1 MPGQLLGSFLL
12 HLRDDLYLCRLPAV
26 ARLCNAL
33 HTGQVGVVTR
43 ECLVTKVPVRMSR
56 SRFIRKLPGVC
67 LMYKTN
73 LIKPAFV
80 LLFPEPIPALSSW
93 QRDGLDSDEARLSP
107 QAGRLIRQ
115 LLDEDS
121 DPMLSPRFYAYGQS
135 QQYLDDTEVPPS
147 PPNSHSFMRWVVIC
161 QCRLSHAAAKGL
173 HSCIKQ
179 HVFGSALPHWFLSL
193 LTGNWYFIKSPL

>member
-1 MPGQLLGSFLL
+1 MT
-12 HLRDDLYLCRLPAV
+12 YICV
-26 ARLCNAL
+26 ARLCNAFY
-33 HTGQVGVVTR
+33 TGQMGVMTR
-43 ECLVTKVPVRMSR
+43 ECLVTRVTVLSR

-67 LMYKTN
+67 LMFKTN

-147 PPNSHSFMRWVVIC
+147 PPNSHSFMRWVMIH
-161 QCRLSHAAAKGL
+161 QCFHMQLLRVCTVASSSISLGCL
-173 HSCIKQ
+173 CCL
-179 HVFGSALPHWFLSL
+179 GFLSL
-193 LTGNWYFIKSPL
+193 LTGS